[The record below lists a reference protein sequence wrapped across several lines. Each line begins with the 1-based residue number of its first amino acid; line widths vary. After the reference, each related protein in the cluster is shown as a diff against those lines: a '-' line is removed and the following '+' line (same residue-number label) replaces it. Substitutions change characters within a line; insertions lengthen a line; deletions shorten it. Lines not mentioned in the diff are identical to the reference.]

1 MRLGQGYIVAWYLS
15 RSLVTWLLLQY
26 LANNCQQA
34 ARRGIQGQTY
44 IPGVFLFMAAAAFRM
59 LWSVCLQQIQI
70 TFCTCIG
77 QHENITS
84 HFALF
89 TITPHKLLMSEF
101 RPCYIYVRNTGIIQ
115 DTVSSGEESF
125 YLLIIWG
132 SCEVLLM
139 QPHILGWLCQQGW
152 VGGVPA
158 SQKVRK

>member
-1 MRLGQGYIVAWYLS
+1 MCIWCVSFDMSSGYTYQFHNAFFFPFQKDKFNKSSLAVMRLGQGYIVVWYLS

-26 LANNCQQA
+26 LANNCQQG

-44 IPGVFLFMAAAAFRM
+44 IPGVFLFMAAAAFRT

-101 RPCYIYVRNTGIIQ
+101 RPCYFYMWNTAII
-115 DTVSSGEESF
+115 
-125 YLLIIWG
+125 
-132 SCEVLLM
+132 
-139 QPHILGWLCQQGW
+139 
-152 VGGVPA
+152 
-158 SQKVRK
+158 